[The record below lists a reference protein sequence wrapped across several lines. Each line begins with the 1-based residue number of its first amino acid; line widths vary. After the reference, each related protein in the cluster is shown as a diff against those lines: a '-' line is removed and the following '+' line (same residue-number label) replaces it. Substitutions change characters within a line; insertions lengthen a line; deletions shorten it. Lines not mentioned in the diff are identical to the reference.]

1 MYVRANFR
9 IRGHFLT
16 EGSIP
21 CVVNGYSLDCSLNR
35 SSCGVRK
42 TRNSSLPRE
51 PARFTGRVSARCV
64 STKRKFERISTT
76 TRRLWRRANWESSC
90 IHVSFSSTLGKNLN
104 FQPLQKLNFSRVF
117 FARDCRER
125 TQLCK
130 LKTSRVEYNF
140 LLYANLCAN

>member
-1 MYVRANFR
+1 MPVCSERLQPRLFVESQFLSNVEFEKHEILAYRENQLVL
-9 IRGHFLT
+9 RGAC
-16 EGSIP
+16 P
-21 CVVNGYSLDCSLNR
+21 P
-35 SSCGVRK
+35 GVYQQR
-42 TRNSSLPRE
+42 
-51 PARFTGRVSARCV
+51 G
-64 STKRKFERISTT
+64 KFERISTT